1 MFSCLKFNLQ
11 GESEQFRPNCFGTT
25 FLGKPAS
32 QTSIS
37 LNNEGKQSKA
47 NVLNF
52 PNFFYSLP
60 HIKKPN
66 KVEGRPSQIE
76 IGQD

>member
-47 NVLNF
+47 NVLNCPILLLF
-52 PNFFYSLP
+52 PSY
-60 HIKKPN
+60 KKTN
-66 KVEGRPSQIE
+66 KVEGCPSQIAV
-76 IGQD
+76 GQD